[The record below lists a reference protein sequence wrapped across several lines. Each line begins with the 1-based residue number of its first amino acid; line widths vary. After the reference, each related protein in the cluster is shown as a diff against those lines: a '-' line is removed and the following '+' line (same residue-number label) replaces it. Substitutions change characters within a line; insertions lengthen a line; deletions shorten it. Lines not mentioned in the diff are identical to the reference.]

1 MDKSA
6 AAIYFACRSFYG
18 HSSLEMVKE
27 YVAMFT
33 EDLKDNYNQFN
44 ALERHVE
51 HKQYISMSINRKKP
65 VAY

>member
-1 MDKSA
+1 
-6 AAIYFACRSFYG
+6 
-18 HSSLEMVKE
+18 MVKE

-51 HKQYISMSINRKKP
+51 HKQYISMSRNRKKP